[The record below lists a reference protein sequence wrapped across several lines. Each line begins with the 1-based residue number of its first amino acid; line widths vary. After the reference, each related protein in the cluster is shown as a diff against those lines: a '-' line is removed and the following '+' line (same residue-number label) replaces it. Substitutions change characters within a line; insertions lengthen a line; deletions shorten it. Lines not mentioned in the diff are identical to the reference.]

1 MDVPFED
8 IRGAVCHSPLTFI
21 ERVFVNWGVLADMCG
36 ARASVGGHENS
47 AYTFASDDYSQLVA
61 SDQLFARK
69 FDENVDLNIVKMLL
83 EYVKTK

>member
-1 MDVPFED
+1 MTLALFGMYRWMILNQLRFIDWY
-8 IRGAVCHSPLTFI
+8 RGDP
-21 ERVFVNWGVLADMCG
+21 
-36 ARASVGGHENS
+36 
-47 AYTFASDDYSQLVA
+47 YTFTSDDYSQLVA